1 MKLNKIHMIGIGGCS
16 MSGIAEIVKAMG
28 IEVTGSDME
37 ETYYVK
43 KLLGKGFK
51 INVGHNPEL
60 IDNSIDLVV
69 YSAAIQMD
77 DPEIVK
83 AKELNIPLMER
94 AEFLGLITKNYSN
107 TICIAGTHG
116 KSTTSGMITKAYV
129 DCKKD
134 PTVQIGA
141 SLYEIGGNNKVGTD
155 DTFILESCEYHDS
168 YLHFN
173 PRIALV
179 LNVDADHLEYFGSL
193 ENVKKSFNKFVCLV
207 PENGLIFINKDDENS
222 KNITEGAKG
231 IVITFGINTDADYK
245 AINVSY
251 DEGGHPS
258 YNVLYNNEIIAEIK
272 LSVTG
277 EHNIYDSLATFAIC
291 HTQGLPTGIV
301 EESLYEYKGVHRRFE
316 FLGLSKNKAMIYDDY
331 AHHPAEIATTL
342 YSVNQVKH
350 NETWALHQP
359 FTYTRTKDHLD
370 EFAEVLSGFDNIVL
384 TDIYPGREKDIY
396 NIKTEDLVE
405 KIKPLNKNVYHFSDT
420 EELIK
425 FLNEN
430 LKENDI
436 ICSIGCG
443 PVDKI
448 AQKLIDKP
456 NCTCN

>member
-193 ENVKKSFNKFVCLV
+193 DNVKKSFNKFVCLV

-231 IVITFGINTDADYK
+231 KVITFGINTDADYK

-291 HTQGLPTGIV
+291 HMQGLPTGIV